1 MPFPSLGD
9 LPDPGIEPGSL
20 VSPVLTGGFF
30 TTEPSEKPHPR
41 LYSSIIK
48 FSTFWLYIFLGG
60 GASLMALLVKNT
72 PAMQETLAQFLDQE
86 DPLEKG

>member
-9 LPDPGIEPGSL
+9 LPDPGIEPRSL

-30 TTEPSEKPHPR
+30 TTEPSENSHSR

-60 GASLMALLVKNT
+60 GASLIVLLVKNM
-72 PAMQETLAQFLDQE
+72 PAMQETLVQFLGQE
-86 DPLEKG
+86 DSLEKG